1 MPKKVCPFQK
11 HALNKKIRFSGV
23 VNVCVPQGPNI
34 PTKLTT
40 NLQLV
45 VAKFLETHSDM
56 ASLAVGVCYNESVN
70 SIANMNDPFEIFN
83 AVRA

>member
-1 MPKKVCPFQK
+1 
-11 HALNKKIRFSGV
+11 LNKKIRFSGV

-45 VAKFLETHSDM
+45 VAKFLETHPEM
-56 ASLAVGVCYNESVN
+56 ATLAVGVCYNEIVN
-70 SIANMNDPFEIFN
+70 QIANMNDPFEIFT

>member
-1 MPKKVCPFQK
+1 
-11 HALNKKIRFSGV
+11 LNKKIRFSGV

-45 VAKFLETHSDM
+45 VAKFLETHPEM
-56 ASLAVGVCYNESVN
+56 AALAVGVCYDEHVT
-70 SIANMNDPFEIFN
+70 SISSMNDPFEIFE
-83 AVRA
+83 AI